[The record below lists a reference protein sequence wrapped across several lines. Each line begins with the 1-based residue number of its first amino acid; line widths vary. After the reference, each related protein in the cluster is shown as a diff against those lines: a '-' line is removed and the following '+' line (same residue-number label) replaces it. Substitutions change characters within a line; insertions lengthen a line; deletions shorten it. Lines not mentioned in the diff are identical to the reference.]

1 MATGLPGLR
10 NARRE
15 AALSQ
20 RELAELADVTYA
32 TIARL
37 ELAQTDA
44 RPSTVRKL
52 AAALHV
58 KPRDLMRRPPA
69 DDVNGTT

>member
-1 MATGLPGLR
+1 MPQGLPGLVYW
-10 NARRE
+10 RRE

-20 RELAELADVTYA
+20 RELASKANVGHV

-37 ELAQTDA
+37 ETAQVDA

-52 AAALHV
+52 AAALRVQPNVLLH
-58 KPRDLMRRPPA
+58 RPVS
-69 DDVNGTT
+69 DDAEFSA